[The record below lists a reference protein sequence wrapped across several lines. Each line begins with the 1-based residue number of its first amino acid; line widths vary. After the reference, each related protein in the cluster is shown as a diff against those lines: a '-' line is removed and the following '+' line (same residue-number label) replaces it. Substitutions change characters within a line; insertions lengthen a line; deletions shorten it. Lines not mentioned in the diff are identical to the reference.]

1 MLRPRRRI
9 PASPSSARVAA
20 ALVVRCS
27 LDLSLSPQIRAR
39 VVAVAA
45 LDRLPIR
52 AAAERGGAA
61 APAPENREPVWT
73 VASAGAVRI
82 TANGSRYLP
91 DSPRPIACFVR
102 QADGAVRFRS
112 L

>member
-1 MLRPRRRI
+1 M
-9 PASPSSARVAA
+9 
-20 ALVVRCS
+20 
-27 LDLSLSPQIRAR
+27 
-39 VVAVAA
+39 AVAA

-52 AAAERGGAA
+52 AAAARGGAA

-82 TANGSRYLP
+82 TANGGRYLP